1 MEDGPRDGEDHG
13 RPRHQDHRD
22 HRPGPGPHR
31 SLRVGQ
37 HRDRAQADGRRGAR
51 NSVRGAGHL
60 GGGRPS
66 RARLPD
72 ARADRAHRRGVRR
85 PHPRGQLARP
95 RAQPVDRRGQR
106 PEGRRAQRRADC
118 RAVGGRQPRAR
129 SMSIPI
135 LVQKFGGTSVSTPER
150 RQQVVGHVRRA
161 IADGNRVAI
170 VVSAMGRRGD
180 PYATDTLLDLLRSD
194 GGPVEPDD
202 YDLMFTCG
210 EAISA
215 AVMSQALKR
224 AGIPAVGLTAAQA
237 RIYTDGQHVEASIEE
252 IDTSRLHALMA
263 AGQVPVVTGGQ
274 GVARDTLDY
283 TTLGRGGSDT
293 SGVALGVALGAC
305 RVDIFTDVEGIAVV
319 DPRLV
324 PGARMLTRVSYAA
337 MHELARFGA
346 KVVHPRALMTG
357 WAGRTPVVIRSTF
370 SDAPG
375 TMIGEVEDEAPIV
388 GLALLPAMETVV
400 LPAGA
405 VNTATREAWERR

>member
-1 MEDGPRDGEDHG
+1 
-13 RPRHQDHRD
+13 
-22 HRPGPGPHR
+22 
-31 SLRVGQ
+31 
-37 HRDRAQADGRRGAR
+37 
-51 NSVRGAGHL
+51 
-60 GGGRPS
+60 
-66 RARLPD
+66 
-72 ARADRAHRRGVRR
+72 
-85 PHPRGQLARP
+85 
-95 RAQPVDRRGQR
+95 
-106 PEGRRAQRRADC
+106 
-118 RAVGGRQPRAR
+118 
-129 SMSIPI
+129 MSIPI

-210 EAISA
+210 EAIST

-252 IDTSRLHALMA
+252 IDTSRLHTLMA

-305 RVDIFTDVEGIAVV
+305 RVDIFTDVEGVAVA

-346 KVVHPRALMTG
+346 KVVHPRALLAG
-357 WAGRTPVVIRSTF
+357 WKSRTPMVVRSTF
-370 SDAPG
+370 SEAAG
-375 TMIGEVEDEAPIV
+375 TVIGDVEDEAPIV
-388 GLALLPAMETVV
+388 GLALLPPMETVV

-405 VNTATREAWERR
+405 LDAATRDAWERVRLVMSIGDRGGAELMVGATDDKRAELRDALRETAVEPVRSAGRCCWLSVVGEAGALREHHPQWVTRFGQQAIAIYGHELTERRCTYVIPETARARAATLLHDTL

>member
-1 MEDGPRDGEDHG
+1 
-13 RPRHQDHRD
+13 
-22 HRPGPGPHR
+22 
-31 SLRVGQ
+31 
-37 HRDRAQADGRRGAR
+37 
-51 NSVRGAGHL
+51 
-60 GGGRPS
+60 
-66 RARLPD
+66 
-72 ARADRAHRRGVRR
+72 
-85 PHPRGQLARP
+85 
-95 RAQPVDRRGQR
+95 
-106 PEGRRAQRRADC
+106 
-118 RAVGGRQPRAR
+118 
-129 SMSIPI
+129 MSIPI

-252 IDTSRLHALMA
+252 IDTSRLHTLMA

-305 RVDIFTDVEGIAVV
+305 RVDIFTDVEGVAVA

-346 KVVHPRALMTG
+346 KVVHPRALLAG
-357 WAGRTPVVIRSTF
+357 WKGRTPMVVRSTF
-370 SDAPG
+370 SEAAG
-375 TMIGEVEDEAPIV
+375 TVIGDVEDEAPIV
-388 GLALLPAMETVV
+388 GLALLPPMETVV

-405 VNTATREAWERR
+405 LDAATRDTWERVRLVMSIGDRGGAELMVGATDDKRAELRDALRETAVEPVRSAGRCCWLSVVGEAGALREHHSQWVTRFGQQAIAIYGHELTERRCTYVIPETARARAATLLHDTL

>member
-1 MEDGPRDGEDHG
+1 
-13 RPRHQDHRD
+13 
-22 HRPGPGPHR
+22 
-31 SLRVGQ
+31 
-37 HRDRAQADGRRGAR
+37 
-51 NSVRGAGHL
+51 
-60 GGGRPS
+60 
-66 RARLPD
+66 
-72 ARADRAHRRGVRR
+72 
-85 PHPRGQLARP
+85 
-95 RAQPVDRRGQR
+95 
-106 PEGRRAQRRADC
+106 
-118 RAVGGRQPRAR
+118 
-129 SMSIPI
+129 MSIPI

-161 IADGNRVAI
+161 IADGHQLAI

-252 IDTSRLHALMA
+252 IDTSRLHTLMA

-305 RVDIFTDVEGIAVV
+305 RVDIFTDVEGVAVV

-405 VNTATREAWERR
+405 VNTATREAWERRRLVLSLCDSRSGGLFVGAADDKRAELRDAVAEARSEPRRIEGRCCWLSVVGEPGAVREHHPRWLTRLEQQAISVYGFELAERRCTYVIPEAARARAATLLHDSL

>member
-1 MEDGPRDGEDHG
+1 
-13 RPRHQDHRD
+13 
-22 HRPGPGPHR
+22 
-31 SLRVGQ
+31 
-37 HRDRAQADGRRGAR
+37 
-51 NSVRGAGHL
+51 
-60 GGGRPS
+60 
-66 RARLPD
+66 
-72 ARADRAHRRGVRR
+72 
-85 PHPRGQLARP
+85 
-95 RAQPVDRRGQR
+95 
-106 PEGRRAQRRADC
+106 
-118 RAVGGRQPRAR
+118 
-129 SMSIPI
+129 MSIPI

-252 IDTSRLHALMA
+252 IDTSRLHTLMA

-305 RVDIFTDVEGIAVV
+305 RVDIFTDVEGVAVA

-346 KVVHPRALMTG
+346 KVVHPRALLAG
-357 WAGRTPVVIRSTF
+357 WKGRTPMVVRSTF
-370 SDAPG
+370 SEAAG
-375 TMIGEVEDEAPIV
+375 TVIGDVEDEAPIV
-388 GLALLPAMETVV
+388 GLALLPPMETVV

-405 VNTATREAWERR
+405 LDAATRDAWERVRLVMSIGDRGGAELIVGATDDKRAELRDALRETAVEPVRSAGRCCWLSVVGEAGALREHHPQWVTRFGQQAIAIYGHELTERRCTYVIPETARARAATLLHDTL

>member
-1 MEDGPRDGEDHG
+1 
-13 RPRHQDHRD
+13 
-22 HRPGPGPHR
+22 
-31 SLRVGQ
+31 
-37 HRDRAQADGRRGAR
+37 
-51 NSVRGAGHL
+51 
-60 GGGRPS
+60 
-66 RARLPD
+66 
-72 ARADRAHRRGVRR
+72 
-85 PHPRGQLARP
+85 
-95 RAQPVDRRGQR
+95 
-106 PEGRRAQRRADC
+106 
-118 RAVGGRQPRAR
+118 
-129 SMSIPI
+129 MSIPI

-252 IDTSRLHALMA
+252 IDTSRLHTLMA

-305 RVDIFTDVEGIAVV
+305 RVDIFTDVEGVAVA

-346 KVVHPRALMTG
+346 KVVHPRALLAG
-357 WAGRTPVVIRSTF
+357 WKGRTPMVVRSTF
-370 SDAPG
+370 SEAAG
-375 TMIGEVEDEAPIV
+375 TVIGDVEDEAPIV
-388 GLALLPAMETVV
+388 GLALLPPMETVV

-405 VNTATREAWERR
+405 LDAATRDAWERVRLVMSIGDRGGAELMVGATDDKRAELRDALRETAVEPVRSAGRCCWLSVVGEAGALREHHPQWVTRFGQQAIAIYGHELTERRCTYVIPETARARAATLLHDTL